1 MNFENKRTTT
11 KSILSAAT
19 YYLSIPIIYMISLL
33 PFRLLYLLSD
43 FFFFVLYRIIGYRK
57 QVVKLNLKNSF
68 HERTEKELSI
78 ISRNFYHNF
87 CDVLVETIKAITI
100 SKKELLRRCKLNPKA
115 FDVFSKFADEHKS
128 VIMVMGHLGNWE
140 WACNSFNILSK
151 HQLYVIYH
159 PLTNKYFDQLM
170 YRIRTR
176 NGTKLIAMEET
187 YTKMATNRNELTAT
201 VFVADQTPHPAK
213 AYWTNLLGQDTPVY
227 KGAELIAKKMILPV
241 VYTSLKK
248 VSRGYYEMHAE
259 VLTSSPLTVLNGEIS
274 ERFTRRLEEDIKD
287 QPESWLWSHRR
298 WKHKRSIA

>member
-1 MNFENKRTTT
+1 
-11 KSILSAAT
+11 
-19 YYLSIPIIYMISLL
+19 
-33 PFRLLYLLSD
+33 
-43 FFFFVLYRIIGYRK
+43 
-57 QVVKLNLKNSF
+57 
-68 HERTEKELSI
+68 
-78 ISRNFYHNF
+78 
-87 CDVLVETIKAITI
+87 
-100 SKKELLRRCKLNPKA
+100 
-115 FDVFSKFADEHKS
+115 
-128 VIMVMGHLGNWE
+128 MVMGHLGNWE